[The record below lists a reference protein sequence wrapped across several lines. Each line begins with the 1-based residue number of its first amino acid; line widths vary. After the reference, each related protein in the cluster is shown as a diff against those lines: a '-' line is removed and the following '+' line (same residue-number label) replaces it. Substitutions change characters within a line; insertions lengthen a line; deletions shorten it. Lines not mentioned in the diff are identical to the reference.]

1 MNIKEFEDLLDQ
13 HGWDIASWP
22 EPFRQEANKF
32 VAQNDEAAELIHHLQ
47 MLEEAIAADALPM
60 GRHRA
65 IDNIFVEIDRQEQA
79 APVVKT
85 PWHKR
90 LGGTFSSYRLPYVAP
105 VFGMTMCVLFGFV
118 FGVVFTANQDMDS
131 SADAGE
137 LPVMKIV
144 DQHFYDVETILPGD
158 VTPGPETGG
167 GNNGV
172 R

>member
-1 MNIKEFEDLLDQ
+1 MLDQ

-32 VAQNDEAAELIHHLQ
+32 VAQNDEAAELIHNLQ
-47 MLEEAIAADALPM
+47 MLEDAISADPLPM

-65 IDNIFVEIDRQEQA
+65 IDNIFAEIDAQEKLSSPPA
-79 APVVKT
+79 SK

-90 LGGTFSSYRLPYVAP
+90 LGGVLSSYRLPYAAP
-105 VFGMTMCVLFGFV
+105 VFGMAMCVLFGFV
-118 FGVVFTANQDMDS
+118 FGVVFTADQDMDS

-144 DQHFYDVETILPGD
+144 DQHLYDVETILPGD
-158 VTPGPETGG
+158 PALANKRGRRP
-167 GNNGV
+167 
-172 R
+172 